1 MKENKLQP
9 ATDAEISQAIE
20 ETLNEMEDEFK
31 AIFNAPPTEEELAFE
46 KEFDAATTVKERTAV
61 MKNTKSVLLEKE
73 PRT

>member
-46 KEFDAATTVKERTAV
+46 KEFDVATTVEERTAV
-61 MKNTKSVLLEKE
+61 MKNTKSVLLETE
-73 PRT
+73 PRA